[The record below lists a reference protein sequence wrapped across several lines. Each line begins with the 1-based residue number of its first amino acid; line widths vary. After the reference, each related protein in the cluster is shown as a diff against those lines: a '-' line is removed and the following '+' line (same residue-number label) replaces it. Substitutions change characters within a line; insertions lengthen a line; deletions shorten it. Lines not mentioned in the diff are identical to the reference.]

1 MIATKKCT
9 AYIHIPYTPKITGH
23 EWVVEEN
30 LCCTVLYRWSSR
42 DVWYIFGQIQ
52 KNYLLFSLLL
62 PASILT
68 HAFTLVD
75 IRSIQSSALRS
86 VPFSIIASFIQLID
100 KIPNHQVCIKSL
112 WIMTYDKLLMK
123 NCLTGFRPPILKK
136 RILSPTRIETK
147 IKNHKIKTMA
157 KTPLSQSLP
166 QNKTATSRR
175 PGRVNEWEVEDGW
188 NPRLLYE
195 VDPNWCCIQPQELH
209 QQKSVA

>member
-1 MIATKKCT
+1 M
-9 AYIHIPYTPKITGH
+9 
-23 EWVVEEN
+23 EEN
-30 LCCTVLYRWSSR
+30 LCCTVLLSLIIKGCLVHIWSDS
-42 DVWYIFGQIQ
+42 
-52 KNYLLFSLLL
+52 KHYLLFSLLL

-123 NCLTGFRPPILKK
+123 KNNKYIYIHTDCLTGFRPPILK

-147 IKNHKIKTMA
+147 IKNHRIKTMA

-188 NPRLLYE
+188 NPRLSYE